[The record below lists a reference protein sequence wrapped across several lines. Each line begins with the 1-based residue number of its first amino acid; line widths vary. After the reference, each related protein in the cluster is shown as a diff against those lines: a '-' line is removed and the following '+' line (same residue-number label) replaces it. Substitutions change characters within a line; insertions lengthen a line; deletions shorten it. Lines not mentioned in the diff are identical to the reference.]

1 MAKLMTGFMTFISL
15 ESCSS
20 EIMLAKAAEKDIPIS
35 MKFRIDVERRRLIQ
49 NPIPAEASSIP
60 AMIPTRLPVVRTR
73 RSTLPVTKPVAA
85 PISTGRNTRNSTT
98 ATGVTRNGTL
108 QFTLLPPQNV
118 ITRHYEEKLAE
129 LELSTERQ
137 QIQKYL
143 EQQASNAPCAPM

>member
-1 MAKLMTGFMTFISL
+1 MCANTVSQYVKKLEERGLIAVEPTKVTT
-15 ESCSS
+15 
-20 EIMLAKAAEKDIPIS
+20 KA
-35 MKFRIDVERRRLIQ
+35 
-49 NPIPAEASSIP
+49 
-60 AMIPTRLPVVRTR
+60 
-73 RSTLPVTKPVAA
+73 
-85 PISTGRNTRNSTT
+85 
-98 ATGVTRNGTL
+98 GVTRNGTL